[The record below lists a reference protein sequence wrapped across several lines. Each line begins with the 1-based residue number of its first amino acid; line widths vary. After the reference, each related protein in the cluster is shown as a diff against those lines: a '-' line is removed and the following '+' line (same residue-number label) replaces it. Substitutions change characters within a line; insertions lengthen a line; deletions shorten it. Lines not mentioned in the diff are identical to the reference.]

1 MNILYFVFNEF
12 FFRPLLNGLVFLYDV
27 VPPYDFGVAI
37 ILLTLL
43 IRMALYP
50 LTKKTIESQKAI
62 AVIQPH
68 LAEIKERHKGDK
80 EKEVK
85 ETMELYKKHKVNPM
99 SGCLPI
105 LIQLPILIALFR
117 VFQKVLDP
125 QALNGLYFF
134 VANPGAIDPMFL
146 GLIDLSK
153 RNIVFAALAGL
164 AQYWQSKLTVQFGA
178 SPNNSAPP
186 AFGKEMAKA
195 MNIQMLYFMPIL
207 TFVMSLSFP
216 AGLSLYWFVTTMFS
230 VLQQYLIMKKLTTD
244 NSQLTTK
251 IINTDNK

>member
-1 MNILYFVFNEF
+1 MAILSLVFKEF
-12 FFRPLLNGLVFLYDV
+12 FFRPLLNGLVFLYNV
-27 VPPYDFGVAI
+27 VPPHDFGIAI
-37 ILLTLL
+37 ISLTLL
-43 IRMALYP
+43 IRLVLYP

-62 AVIQPH
+62 AAIQPH
-68 LAEIKERHKGDK
+68 LAEIKEKHKGDK

-105 LIQLPILIALFR
+105 LIQLPVLIALFR

-134 VANPGAIDPMFL
+134 VGNPGAVNPMFL

-195 MNIQMLYFMPIL
+195 MNLQMLYFMPVL

-216 AGLSLYWFVTTMFS
+216 AGLSLYWAVTTLFS
-230 VLQQYLIMKKLTTD
+230 VLQQYLIMRKLTTD
-244 NSQLTTK
+244 NQQPTTK
-251 IINTDNK
+251 I

>member
-1 MNILYFVFNEF
+1 MNILYLVFNEF
-12 FFRPLLNGLVFLYDV
+12 FFRPLLNGLVFLYNV
-27 VPPYDFGVAI
+27 VPPYDFGIAI

-43 IRMALYP
+43 IRLVFYP

-62 AVIQPH
+62 AAIQPH
-68 LAEIKERHKGDK
+68 LTEIKEKHKGDK

-134 VANPGAIDPMFL
+134 VENPSAIDPMFL
-146 GLIDLSK
+146 GLMDLSK
-153 RNIVFAALAGL
+153 RSVILAALAG
-164 AQYWQSKLTVQFGA
+164 ASQYWQSKLTVQFGA
-178 SPNNSAPP
+178 SPNKSAPP
-186 AFGKEMAKA
+186 AFGTEMAKA
-195 MNIQMLYFMPIL
+195 MNIQMLYFMPLL

-230 VLQQYLIMKKLTTD
+230 VLQQYLIMRKYK
-244 NSQLTTK
+244 
-251 IINTDNK
+251 